1 MRETRVG
8 TVHLRSHTPLAVLGS
23 SPHTF
28 RGLGLFAEAGL
39 LFCGGYLLAQVI
51 VSPLNAGTVSVIGGG
66 LFLALATVLLFYL
79 TWPIY
84 AKSFARREEP
94 TTVSSDVP
102 GLLGGE
108 PLDRTANARWR
119 LEEDDDLPGPM

>member
-1 MRETRVG
+1 
-8 TVHLRSHTPLAVLGS
+8 
-23 SPHTF
+23 
-28 RGLGLFAEAGL
+28 LFAEAGL

-94 TTVSSDVP
+94 TPVPSDVA
-102 GLLGGE
+102 GLMGGE
-108 PLDRTANARWR
+108 PLDRTTDARWR